1 MKVWWGDRKKIEPY
15 LEKDVHSNSVALSF
29 TVRAPSTHHLEHGR
43 CSTTPSQLPQYKNIT
58 VIINYREYVDPKNPV
73 NNAGMFYIDPLL
85 KVGLASFLPTR
96 HLPLEPHHTHAAM
109 LCIPAGT
116 ERPK

>member
-43 CSTTPSQLPQYKNIT
+43 CPLPC
-58 VIINYREYVDPKNPV
+58 
-73 NNAGMFYIDPLL
+73 M
-85 KVGLASFLPTR
+85 LAAS
-96 HLPLEPHHTHAAM
+96 
-109 LCIPAGT
+109 
-116 ERPK
+116 